1 MPDRQQQED
10 HAPTRDWVALTLA
23 IGVAT
28 ALNLITIGV
37 LIAAWYRGQRT
48 GDYAL
53 SENATQ
59 VLIAAFGGFIGILGG
74 YVGGTA
80 VARARVQADRSQQT
94 AVDSA
99 VATVSS
105 APAVPLEVELSQPVE
120 VVEVERREV
129 PGQP

>member
-1 MPDRQQQED
+1 MPDRE
-10 HAPTRDWVALTLA
+10 HSPSRDWVALTLA

-28 ALNLITIGV
+28 ALNLITIAV

-74 YVGGTA
+74 YVGGSA
-80 VARARVQADRSQQT
+80 VARARHEADKSQQQLADT
-94 AVDSA
+94 AVTASA
-99 VATVSS
+99 TATT
-105 APAVPLEVELSQPVE
+105 PLAVDIASPIE
-120 VVEVERREV
+120 VVEVDDRTKG
-129 PGQP
+129 PT